1 MQRRKSSTQKRKNA
15 RTRHSRIQTHT
26 TKDCT
31 HELCD
36 VLQLE
41 AIVVQCVGVGN
52 VGFSLGSL
60 AGFHFFWGFR
70 CVGELEVI
78 CT

>member
-1 MQRRKSSTQKRKNA
+1 MLEPATHGYRHIPP
-15 RTRHSRIQTHT
+15 RTALTN
-26 TKDCT
+26 CT
-31 HELCD
+31 HEHGHIHEARR
-36 VLQLE
+36 LE

-52 VGFSLGSL
+52 VGFSLGLL
-60 AGFHFFWGFR
+60 AGFRFFWGFR